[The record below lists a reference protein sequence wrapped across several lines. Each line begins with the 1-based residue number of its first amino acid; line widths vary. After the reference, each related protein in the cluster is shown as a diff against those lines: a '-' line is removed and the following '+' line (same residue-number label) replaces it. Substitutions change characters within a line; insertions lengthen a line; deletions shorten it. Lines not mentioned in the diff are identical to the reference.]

1 MQLNGKKTWIKLA
14 PLPGLG
20 WHLGVALQDDVIYA
34 AVNDLRR
41 DAIIYS
47 LIALLISVVALGT
60 IITRLMQPLK
70 ALNDAMRDVATGEG
84 DLTRRLSTHSDAEFA
99 SLANHFNTFAEKL
112 QSLIQQVKVIG
123 NNIMAG
129 TEQVEAGA
137 SMSATAMEQQNE
149 EVEHLATAMTEM
161 ASTASEVA
169 ANAQSAA
176 EAVQVADSAVSRG
189 VEAVGFTV
197 ESIQQLSQHMDSAV
211 EKVQELEQDTA
222 SIETI
227 LGVINEI
234 AGQTNLLALNAAIEA
249 ARAGE
254 SGRGFAV
261 VADEVRSLAART
273 QDSTLEIRDKIEKLQ
288 GGVAAVV
295 SVMDQSKQTTSI
307 SLEKAETANQTN
319 AEVRENIRK
328 ITDMNL
334 QIASAA
340 EEQSLVA
347 EEMNRNTSNISS
359 LSQQVKDSASQA
371 AGAMTTQVEQ
381 VREHERLLNQ
391 FIV

>member
-1 MQLNGKKTWIKLA
+1 MQLRQYK
-14 PLPGLG
+14 
-20 WHLGVALQDDVIYA
+20 
-34 AVNDLRR
+34 R
-41 DAIIYS
+41 
-47 LIALLISVVALGT
+47 
-60 IITRLMQPLK
+60 
-70 ALNDAMRDVATGEG
+70 
-84 DLTRRLSTHSDAEFA
+84 
-99 SLANHFNTFAEKL
+99 
-112 QSLIQQVKVIG
+112 
-123 NNIMAG
+123 
-129 TEQVEAGA
+129 
-137 SMSATAMEQQNE
+137 
-149 EVEHLATAMTEM
+149 
-161 ASTASEVA
+161 
-169 ANAQSAA
+169 
-176 EAVQVADSAVSRG
+176 ADSAVSRG
-189 VEAVGFTV
+189 VEAVGNTV
-197 ESIQQLSQHMDSAV
+197 ESISQLSEHIDLAV
-211 EKVQELEQDTA
+211 VKVQELEGDTA
-222 SIETI
+222 SIESI

-273 QDSTLEIRDKIEKLQ
+273 QDSTSEIRDKIEKLQ
-288 GGVAAVV
+288 EGVSAVV
-295 SVMDQSKQTTSI
+295 SVMADSKKTT
-307 SLEKAETANQTN
+307 ETTVERAETANQTN

-359 LSQQVKDSASQA
+359 LSQQVKESAAQA
-371 AGAMTTQVEQ
+371 ADAMTNQVGQ